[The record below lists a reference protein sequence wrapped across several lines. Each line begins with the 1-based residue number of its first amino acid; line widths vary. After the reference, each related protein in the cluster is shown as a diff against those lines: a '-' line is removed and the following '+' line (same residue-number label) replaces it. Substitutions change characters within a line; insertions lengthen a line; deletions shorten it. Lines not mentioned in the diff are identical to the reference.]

1 MSRFIKHIVLL
12 VGFFSLSAASMAQMS
27 LAEML
32 RYGDEAYEQKNYA
45 SAIHFY
51 KMVIDEDLKVERIS
65 SHPYA
70 YSAYTGKSNKKEI
83 EESDSTAIKD
93 SLSIGD
99 SSSLPKLDSSEVI
112 IKDEAFSEESF
123 TENGEKKVNGN
134 ELYATHMIAEC
145 SRLMNDYSL
154 AEYWYVQSLQLSW
167 GAEVDTYPLDRY
179 YYGTVLMNN
188 SRYKEASDEFKTF
201 RLDNEDTTSTT
212 AYFYKRAEQLISN
225 CSYAQNSKSKKKG
238 VSVKKGDSLLNN
250 GSSSYAASFLDHN
263 HIIISSA
270 RNTSTGDKENKISGN
285 LLSDIFLMTKN
296 GKNWG
301 GAHSL
306 NGDANSSQH
315 EGAASVGDDKK
326 TMYFTRWYIDNETES
341 EILVTKYFVDKWMKP
356 RKLGPAVNT
365 KGYTTSHPYITKDN
379 KTLFFA
385 SDRPGGQGG
394 MDIWYCTID
403 YKGKT
408 TEPINLGPNINSAE
422 DEITPFYHEATSV
435 LYFSS
440 TGHKNIGGYD
450 VFKAK
455 YNLENNYLGY
465 PENMG
470 HPINSAKNDKYFVL
484 NELQT
489 NGFLSSNRGECAE
502 CPDTY
507 CDQIYTITKEENQF
521 LLSGFVYDALTD
533 EEIPNAKITV
543 KDVLGEFEDY
553 TFETDETGYY
563 EIPLNPEMHIFIKA
577 QKIEYFADANAQ
589 STIGIVE
596 SEDYTI
602 DFFLAKIP
610 YEEIAIPGI
619 FYDYDKAT
627 LRSESMIVLDS
638 LIDFLKINNNLVI
651 EISSHTDENG
661 SHVYNNKL
669 SQERAQS
676 VVDYLIAKEIPMERL
691 IAKGYGK
698 TIPIIK
704 NSTNEEGDQRNRR
717 TSFRILGEDFE
728 EVTKIQP
735 KHR

>member
-1 MSRFIKHIVLL
+1 MPRFIKHIALL
-12 VGFFSLSAASMAQMS
+12 VGFLSLSTCSMAQMA

-32 RYGDEAYEQKNYA
+32 RYGDQAFEQKNYA

-51 KMVIDEDLKVERIS
+51 KMIIDEDLKVERIS

-70 YSAYTGKSNKKEI
+70 LSVYTGRSNKKKI
-83 EESDSTAIKD
+83 EESDSTLVKD
-93 SLSIGD
+93 SISIGD
-99 SSSLPKLDSSEVI
+99 ALSLTELDSSEAI
-112 IKDEAFSEESF
+112 IEEENF
-123 TENGEKKVNGN
+123 TENGDEKVDGN

-145 SRLMNDYSL
+145 CRLMNDYSL
-154 AEYWYVQSLQLSW
+154 AEYWYVQSLQFSW

-188 SRYKEASDEFKTF
+188 SSYKQASEEFKTF

-225 CSYAQNSKSKKKG
+225 CRYAQSSKSKKQG
-238 VSVKKGDSLLNN
+238 VSVKKGDTLLNN
-250 GSSSYAASFLDHN
+250 GSSSYAASFLDHH

-270 RNTSTGDKENKISGN
+270 RNTSTEDNENKISGN

-296 GKNWG
+296 GDHWS
-301 GAHSL
+301 GAHGL
-306 NGDANSSQH
+306 NGETNSSQH
-315 EGAASVGDDKK
+315 EGAASVGNDKK
-326 TMYFTRWYIDNETES
+326 TMYFTRWYIDNES
-341 EILVTKYFVDKWMKP
+341 EPEIFVTKYFVNKWMKP
-356 RKLGPAVNT
+356 RKLGPAVNK
-365 KGYTTSHPYITKDN
+365 KGYTSSHPYITKDN
-379 KTLFFA
+379 KTLFFS

-408 TEPINLGPNINSAE
+408 AEPINLGPNINTPE
-422 DEITPFYHEATSV
+422 DEITPFFHENTGV
-435 LYFSS
+435 IYFSS
-440 TGHKNIGGYD
+440 TGHNTIGGFD
-450 VFKAK
+450 VFKSK
-455 YNLENNYLGY
+455 FNLEKNYAGSSANLGF
-465 PENMG
+465 
-470 HPINSAKNDKYFVL
+470 PINSSKNDKYFCL
-484 NELQT
+484 SDLQT
-489 NGFLSSNRGECAE
+489 NGFLTSNRSECE
-502 CPDTY
+502 DCSDTY
-507 CDQIYTITKEENQF
+507 CNQIYTITKEENQF
-521 LLSGFVYDALTD
+521 LLSGFVYDAFTD
-533 EEIPNAKITV
+533 EQIPNAKITV
-543 KDVLGEFEDY
+543 KDILGEFEDY
-553 TFETDETGYY
+553 HFETDETGYY

-619 FYDYDKAT
+619 LYDYDKAT
-627 LRSESMIVLDS
+627 LRSESMAVLDS

-661 SHVYNNKL
+661 SNAYNNKL

-676 VVDYLIAKEIPMERL
+676 VVDYLIAEEIPMERL

-698 TIPIIK
+698 TIPIVK
-704 NSTNEEGDQRNRR
+704 NSSNEEDDQKNRR

-735 KHR
+735 KNR